1 MIDFKTTA
9 VFFLAW
15 AVISMLGVVSNLDA
29 QSDDNFTGVTDSAF
43 SGEVVTLDNP
53 PLGGGQEGISALFSL
68 PKAAGDWV
76 GTVARAATFQAPIWD
91 GGWSNIVR
99 VFLATI
105 GGAYLFVLIIKG
117 LEIVASLVPG

>member
-1 MIDFKTTA
+1 MIDYKTTG

-15 AVISMLGVVSNLDA
+15 AVISMIGVVSNLDPT
-29 QSDDNFTGVTDSAF
+29 SPDNFTGVTDSAF
-43 SGEVVTLDNP
+43 SGEVVTIDNP
-53 PLGGGQEGISALFSL
+53 PLAGGQSGVSALFSL

-76 GTVARAATFQAPIWD
+76 GTIARAATFQAPFWD
-91 GGWSNIVR
+91 GGWTNIVR

-117 LEIVASLVPG
+117 LELAASLVPG

>member
-1 MIDFKTTA
+1 VIDFRVTA
-9 VFFLAW
+9 VFFIAW
-15 AVISMLGVVSNLDA
+15 AVISMLGAVANLDPT
-29 QSDDNFTGVTDSAF
+29 QDDAFTEVTDSAY

-68 PKAAGDWV
+68 PKAAGDWI
-76 GTVARAATFQAPIWD
+76 GAIARAATFQSPIWD

-105 GGAYLFVLIIKG
+105 GGAYLLVLVVKG